1 MGVLFIL
8 SFLKLLKMARKNRPT
23 AEIPNGSMADIAF
36 LLLIFFLVTT
46 TIATDKGIAMLLPP
60 KPDPN
65 QPPPE
70 VTKNDRNIFKILA
83 NSQDKLLVEDEPLTD
98 VFELKEMVKIFVLNF
113 GNPGEEG
120 VTIYNSLP
128 SSMKSY
134 ISINGRRVDYSD
146 DPTEAVVSFKA
157 DRGTSYELFVQVLD
171 QINGAYNDIYGSRV
185 GISASDFLQ
194 LDRDDPIQKRK
205 YNNARQGIPR
215 AISIAEPNKIG
226 G

>member
-1 MGVLFIL
+1 
-8 SFLKLLKMARKNRPT
+8 MARKNRPT

-46 TIATDKGIAMLLPP
+46 TIANDKGIAMLLPP

-98 VFELKEMVKIFVLNF
+98 VFELREMVKSFILNF

-120 VTIYNSLP
+120 VAIYNSLP
-128 SSMKSY
+128 SSMKAFS
-134 ISINGRRVDYSD
+134 SSVRRSDYSD

-157 DRGTSYELFVQVLD
+157 DRGTSYELYVQVLD
-171 QINGAYNDIYGSRV
+171 QVNAAYNDVYGERI
-185 GISASDFLQ
+185 GLSAAEFLQ
-194 LDRDDPIQKRK
+194 LDRDDPVQDKK
-205 YNNARQGIPR
+205 YQAAREGIPR
-215 AISIAEPNKIG
+215 AISIAEPNKIAN
-226 G
+226 

>member
-1 MGVLFIL
+1 
-8 SFLKLLKMARKNRPT
+8 MARKNRPT

-36 LLLIFFLVTT
+36 LLLIFFSVTT
-46 TIATDKGIAMLLPP
+46 TIANDKGIAMLLPP

-65 QPPPE
+65 QPSPE

-98 VFELKEMVKIFVLNF
+98 VFELKEMVISFVLNF
-113 GNPGEEG
+113 GNPGDEG
-120 VTIYNSLP
+120 VVIYNSLP

-134 ISINGRRVDYSD
+134 VSLNGRRVDFSD

-205 YNNARQGIPR
+205 YNNARDGIPR

>member
-1 MGVLFIL
+1 MVLFTQR
-8 SFLKLLKMARKNRPT
+8 FLKVLKMARKNRPT

-46 TIATDKGIAMLLPP
+46 TIANDKGIAMLLPP

-98 VFELKEMVKIFVLNF
+98 VFELREMVKSFILNF
-113 GNPGEEG
+113 GSPGEEG
-120 VTIYNSLP
+120 VAIYNSLP
-128 SSMKSY
+128 SSMKAYS
-134 ISINGRRVDYSD
+134 SQVRRSDYSD

-157 DRGTSYELFVQVLD
+157 DRGTSYELYVQVLD
-171 QINGAYNDIYGSRV
+171 QVKAAYNDVYGERV
-185 GISASDFLQ
+185 GLSAAEFLQ
-194 LDRDDPIQKRK
+194 LDRDDPVQDRK
-205 YNNARQGIPR
+205 YQTARDGIPR
-215 AISIAEPNKIG
+215 AISIAEPNKIAN
-226 G
+226 

>member
-1 MGVLFIL
+1 
-8 SFLKLLKMARKNRPT
+8 MARKNRPT

-46 TIATDKGIAMLLPP
+46 TIANDKGIAMLLPP

-98 VFELKEMVKIFVLNF
+98 VFELREMVKSFILNF

-120 VTIYNSLP
+120 VVLYNSLP
-128 SSMKSY
+128 SSMKAYSG
-134 ISINGRRVDYSD
+134 NVRRSDYSD

-157 DRGTSYELFVQVLD
+157 DRGTSYELYVQVLD
-171 QINGAYNDIYGSRV
+171 QVNAAYNDVYGERV
-185 GISASDFLQ
+185 GLSAAEFLQ
-194 LDRDDPIQKRK
+194 LDRDDPVQDKK
-205 YNNARQGIPR
+205 YQTARQGIPR
-215 AISIAEPNKIG
+215 AISIAEPNKIAK
-226 G
+226 

>member
-1 MGVLFIL
+1 
-8 SFLKLLKMARKNRPT
+8 MARKNRPT

-46 TIATDKGIAMLLPP
+46 TIANDKGIAMLLPP

-98 VFELKEMVKIFVLNF
+98 VFELREMVKSFILNF
-113 GNPGEEG
+113 GSPGEEG
-120 VTIYNSLP
+120 VAIYNSLP
-128 SSMKSY
+128 SSMKAYS
-134 ISINGRRVDYSD
+134 SQVRRSDYSD

-157 DRGTSYELFVQVLD
+157 DRGTSYELYVQVLD
-171 QINGAYNDIYGSRV
+171 QVNAAYNDVYGERV
-185 GISASDFLQ
+185 GLSAAEFLQ
-194 LDRDDPIQKRK
+194 LDRDDPVQDRK
-205 YNNARQGIPR
+205 YQTAREGIPR
-215 AISIAEPNKIG
+215 AISIAEPNKIAN
-226 G
+226 

>member
-1 MGVLFIL
+1 
-8 SFLKLLKMARKNRPT
+8 MARKNRPT

-46 TIATDKGIAMLLPP
+46 TIANDKGIAMLLPP

-98 VFELKEMVKIFVLNF
+98 VFELREMVKSFILNF
-113 GNPGEEG
+113 GNPGDEG
-120 VTIYNSLP
+120 VAIYNSLP
-128 SSMKSY
+128 SSMKAFS
-134 ISINGRRVDYSD
+134 SNVRRSDYSD

-157 DRGTSYELFVQVLD
+157 DRGTSYELYVQVLD
-171 QINGAYNDIYGSRV
+171 QVNAAYNDVYGERI
-185 GISASDFLQ
+185 GLSAAEFLQ
-194 LDRDDPIQKRK
+194 LDRDDPVQDKK
-205 YNNARQGIPR
+205 YQTAREGIPR
-215 AISIAEPNKIG
+215 AISIAEPNKIAN
-226 G
+226 

>member
-1 MGVLFIL
+1 
-8 SFLKLLKMARKNRPT
+8 MARKNRPT

-46 TIATDKGIAMLLPP
+46 TIANDKGIAMLLPP

-98 VFELKEMVKIFVLNF
+98 VFELREMVKSFILNF

-120 VTIYNSLP
+120 VAIYNSLP
-128 SSMKSY
+128 SSMKAFS
-134 ISINGRRVDYSD
+134 ISVRRPDYSD

-157 DRGTSYELFVQVLD
+157 DRGTSYELYVQVLD
-171 QINGAYNDIYGSRV
+171 QVNAAYNDVYGERI
-185 GISASDFLQ
+185 GLSAAEFLQ
-194 LDRDDPIQKRK
+194 LDRDDPVQDKK
-205 YNNARQGIPR
+205 YQTAREGIPR
-215 AISIAEPNKIG
+215 AISIAEPNKIAN
-226 G
+226 